1 MPKEQVVSFA
11 AGTTIVFESTE
22 PIELKE
28 KYIIGE
34 RTNEGYGGLIIYSLD
49 GKSNSS
55 LILNDYEEKI
65 EKIQYSKLSKET
77 RKLLNK
83 SIKKV
88 IYEEILENAF
98 KTVTENYDNI
108 NINNTTIGRIL
119 LMLKESKNYDEF
131 DKNVRSIKDVKKLEN
146 VLKIIENRNNIYSL
160 QSYKD
165 YEDGLKSVTA
175 VIQESEKEKFLL
187 EYIKQFFT
195 VLKIMGGKE

>member
-1 MPKEQVVSFA
+1 
-11 AGTTIVFESTE
+11 
-22 PIELKE
+22 
-28 KYIIGE
+28 
-34 RTNEGYGGLIIYSLD
+34 
-49 GKSNSS
+49 
-55 LILNDYEEKI
+55 
-65 EKIQYSKLSKET
+65 
-77 RKLLNK
+77 
-83 SIKKV
+83 
-88 IYEEILENAF
+88 
-98 KTVTENYDNI
+98 
-108 NINNTTIGRIL
+108 
-119 LMLKESKNYDEF
+119 MLKESKNYDEF